1 MSSQYRSDLREAAEF
16 IRSRDDFLVVSHVN
30 PDGDATGSATA
41 MAGILQS
48 LGKKVTLVNEGET
61 PEKFLFLPFSQQI
74 HNYSLKPLD
83 RTFTSVIA
91 VDSADRERLGNV
103 TACFANEAKILNI
116 DHHPTNDRYGDVN
129 AICENAA
136 ATAVVI
142 FDLLKEMDIPMNRD
156 IAQCLYTGLLTDTGG
171 FRYSNTS
178 SRVFEIASE
187 LVRYDVS
194 PAKVAE
200 RCLETITYPHVKLLQ
215 EALTTLE
222 VEENGLV
229 ASIEVT
235 QEMLNRTQ
243 ASEEDVEGIVNYAR
257 NLQGVEVGLLF
268 KERNHDEVKVSF
280 RSNSSV
286 DVSAIAQAFGGGGH
300 IRASGCTVRK
310 PLSQVK
316 LEVTAA
322 VREAVRQA

>member
-129 AICENAA
+129 AICG
-136 ATAVVI
+136 
-142 FDLLKEMDIPMNRD
+142 KMPPQRP
-156 IAQCLYTGLLTDTGG
+156 
-171 FRYSNTS
+171 S
-178 SRVFEIASE
+178 SF
-187 LVRYDVS
+187 
-194 PAKVAE
+194 
-200 RCLETITYPHVKLLQ
+200 
-215 EALTTLE
+215 
-222 VEENGLV
+222 
-229 ASIEVT
+229 SI
-235 QEMLNRTQ
+235 
-243 ASEEDVEGIVNYAR
+243 
-257 NLQGVEVGLLF
+257 
-268 KERNHDEVKVSF
+268 
-280 RSNSSV
+280 
-286 DVSAIAQAFGGGGH
+286 
-300 IRASGCTVRK
+300 C
-310 PLSQVK
+310 
-316 LEVTAA
+316 
-322 VREAVRQA
+322 